1 MSGTW
6 ECVCVGNGELCS
18 REAQCIKS
26 SPKIMCQRSSEGLI
40 RDCTA
45 IRGGF

>member
-18 REAQCIKS
+18 GEDFMDCAS
-26 SPKIMCQRSSEGLI
+26 LKIMCQRSSEGLI